1 MILSQEK
8 YAKKLNSAVF
18 PGGQGGPLEH
28 VIAGKAQAF
37 YEDLQ
42 PSFTTYIKQVVK
54 NANAM
59 AEVFNASDNVHVVSG
74 GTDNHLFN
82 ISLVDTNVNGKELQN
97 LLDSV
102 NITTNKESIP
112 NEPLSPFVTSG
123 IRIGTPAV
131 TSRGF
136 DEEDAKKVAHL
147 ILQVINQHDDE
158 KIMAEVKNKVKEL
171 TSAHKVN

>member
-1 MILSQEK
+1 
-8 YAKKLNSAVF
+8 
-18 PGGQGGPLEH
+18 
-28 VIAGKAQAF
+28 
-37 YEDLQ
+37 
-42 PSFTTYIKQVVK
+42 
-54 NANAM
+54 M

-82 ISLVDTNVNGKELQN
+82 ISLVDTDVNGKELQN

-123 IRIGTPAV
+123 IRIGSPAI

-136 DEEDAKKVAHL
+136 SEEDSKEVARL
-147 ILQVINQHDDE
+147 ILRVINEHDNQASMDE
-158 KIMAEVKNKVKEL
+158 VAAQVKEL
-171 TSAHKVN
+171 TRAHKVN